1 MNKLIFFGTPDFAIP
16 ILQKIINSKFKIQ
29 AVYTQP
35 AQKSKRGLK
44 ILKSP
49 IHILAEKN
57 NLNIRTPKILQDDE
71 EYLKKLDFDLA
82 VVVAYGQIVPNNFL
96 TFCSKG
102 FVNVHASILPKYR
115 GAAPIQRCILNS
127 DKVTGISIMKLSEKL
142 DCGPVCNVYKID
154 INYNENSLS
163 LSKRLSELAASK
175 IIENINLIIQNKIN
189 FEKQENSKASYAKK
203 ILNSETKIDW
213 TKTSNQVQSKVN
225 GLYPRAWFEFEK
237 ERYKILEC
245 YKINLQGKPGCI
257 LDEKL
262 TIACGTDSIRVKKI
276 QRQGKKVQDFKQFLL
291 GSKFKK
297 GFIID

>member
-1 MNKLIFFGTPDFAIP
+1 MNKLIFFGTPDFATP

-49 IHILAEKN
+49 IHILAEKK
-57 NLNIRTPKILQDDE
+57 NLNIRTPKKLQDDE
-71 EYLKKLDFDLA
+71 EYLKKLDFDIA

-96 TFCSKG
+96 TFCPKG
-102 FVNVHASILPKYR
+102 FINIHASILPKYR
-115 GAAPIQRCILNS
+115 GAAPIQRCILNL
-127 DKVTGISIMKLSEKL
+127 DKLTGISIMKLNEKL
-142 DCGPVCNVYKID
+142 DCGPVCNVYKIN

-175 IIENINLIIQNKIN
+175 IIENLNLIIQNKIF
-189 FEKQENSKASYAKK
+189 FEAQENSKATYAKK

-213 TKTSNQVQSKVN
+213 TKTSDQVQSKIN
-225 GLYPRAWFEFEK
+225 GLYPRSWFEFEE

-245 YKINLQGKPGCI
+245 SKIDLQGKPGCI
-257 LDEKL
+257 LDERL
-262 TIACGTDSIRVKKI
+262 TIACGKESIRVIKI
-276 QRQGKKVQDFKQFLL
+276 QRQGKKVQNIRQFLL

-297 GFIID
+297 GLILD